1 MKENVKKYLSSIC
14 DLHWLWIQ
22 NWEFIELHACSISIY
37 LFKSLNVCFLSISKV
52 WLGCRNKTNY
62 RNHPFYLVLY
72 MNKKRV
78 AQTIVWS
85 WNRND
90 FRCIVYTFISNL
102 LVQKMPHN
110 DNGTTCQLTF
120 DTNTWLY
127 INSTKPWLINK
138 WFTINTFKWFI
149 FPP

>member
-1 MKENVKKYLSSIC
+1 MFLYF
-14 DLHWLWIQ
+14 LH
-22 NWEFIELHACSISIY
+22 
-37 LFKSLNVCFLSISKV
+37 LNYGYNIKILKNDKDNTYN
-52 WLGCRNKTNY
+52 LY
-62 RNHPFYLVLY
+62 RFGMLY
-72 MNKKRV
+72 KKRV

-110 DNGTTCQLTF
+110 DNGTTCQPTF
-120 DTNTWLY
+120 DTNTWLC
-127 INSTKPWLINK
+127 INSTKQWLINK

-149 FPP
+149 FLNICIFLHSCANCYNSIHHHI